1 MIAAHLLGYLAHSAP
16 IAFTAQFAAVV
27 LQLLPALH
35 KAVGALEGIGADFG
49 FKLQ

>member
-1 MIAAHLLGYLAHSAP
+1 MVASHLLGYLAHSVS
-16 IAFTAQFAAVV
+16 ITAQFAAV
-27 LQLLPALH
+27 LLRLLPALH